1 MTQGLQAGHG
11 VGFIMYWWSQSI
23 AYSQRSLANTLL
35 CALVALQLHSE
46 CLYNSVACLA
56 PQIAMHMFSDWAPFA
71 GGANKASGGVGKGT
85 GAARGAGA
93 TGAAAQVTP

>member
-1 MTQGLQAGHG
+1 
-11 VGFIMYWWSQSI
+11 MYS
-23 AYSQRSLANTLL
+23 
-35 CALVALQLHSE
+35 
-46 CLYNSVACLA
+46 SVACFAL
-56 PQIAMHMFSDWAPFA
+56 QVAMHMFSDWAPFA